1 MKLPRIFKQ
10 RRMRGKSK
18 SPEQRLKEKRAYLRQ
33 IGGRTHTT
41 ELHTFVR
48 GLKCI

>member
-18 SPEQRLKEKRAYLRQ
+18 SAEQKLKERIMIATY
-33 IGGRTHTT
+33 
-41 ELHTFVR
+41 FVL
-48 GLKCI
+48 GTMSLGIVVWMLVV